1 MSRSRMATFVLV
13 GVLLVVVAGL
23 LVRAI
28 KPVPIA
34 EQQQGQGGAEAPSL
48 LTGGLGLGA
57 LVGALAGAAATH
69 LLAETRRQRQKDR
82 EKAGLLRLVLIEL
95 RMNELVLQE
104 VRDGPNLVLEGRK
117 GMLSQ
122 KAWES
127 VRVRLAHLLPKED
140 YETIAYYYEGQQ
152 GTILTW
158 EEIAEEEIADDSDED
173 EITFRQKMVEVHA
186 KHLLRECDRVLDTIE
201 KHLKD
206 REREYP
212 SLPVGARPRNSPRS
226 WVARPLMRLTTF
238 SASATCSSTMKLLL
252 EKAAAYWRLVRL

>member
-57 LVGALAGAAATH
+57 LVGALAGATATH
-69 LLAETRRQRQKDR
+69 LLAEGRRQRQENR

-95 RMNELVLQE
+95 RMNELVLSE
-104 VRDGPNLVLEGRK
+104 VRDDPSLVLEGRRE
-117 GMLSQ
+117 MPSQ
-122 KAWES
+122 KSWES
-127 VRVRLAHLLPKED
+127 VRVRLAQLLPKED
-140 YETIAYYYEGQQ
+140 YEEIAYYYEGQQ

-158 EEIAEEEIADDSDED
+158 EEIVREEIADDSDED
-173 EITFRQKMVEVHA
+173 ETHFHRRVIEVHA
-186 KHLLRECDRVLDTIE
+186 KVLLRGRARVLDTIE
-201 KHLKD
+201 ELLKD
-206 REREYP
+206 REREYRV
-212 SLPVGARPRNSPRS
+212 LPIGNIPVEDIEQLER
-226 WVARPLMRLTTF
+226 F
-238 SASATCSSTMKLLL
+238 EKLLGL
-252 EKAAAYWRLVRL
+252 DSTDAPDRD